1 MNILY
6 KTTLLITMAVVTWK
20 VIKIESYLRPRKL
33 KINSNLNFLYPLK
46 KKRQLSR
53 NKQTNDLMGML

>member
-20 VIKIESYLRPRKL
+20 VLKIESYLRPKKT
-33 KINSNLNFLYPLK
+33 KININLNCDADK
-46 KKRQLSR
+46 IIHERSV
-53 NKQTNDLMGML
+53 NKWNKNTNTF

>member
-20 VIKIESYLRPRKL
+20 VVKIESCLRPK
-33 KINSNLNFLYPLK
+33 KTKVNINLNCDADK
-46 KKRQLSR
+46 IIHERE
-53 NKQTNDLMGML
+53 

>member
-20 VIKIESYLRPRKL
+20 VLKIERSL
-33 KINSNLNFLYPLK
+33 KPEILTRVVNKENEKNAELFLF
-46 KKRQLSR
+46 
-53 NKQTNDLMGML
+53 